1 MVIVCLLV
9 DNLNLE
15 TRNMKLYFKTSIF
28 TLCMFVAL
36 LAPIF
41 MTGCGGGSGAA
52 PVTAAPA
59 PVTSAPASASP
70 PTVTTGPANKVLG
83 TSCDVETGSFDLT
96 ATGFSG
102 TAPMGTATYKYF
114 PCSNLAF
121 IFLPG
126 LAGPSDATSF
136 TAGPLP
142 SFLIPATIPTQEHA
156 LNGFDNNVEVAPIS
170 IEISAGSSTITYLK
184 GGSTTGWT
192 ASGSKGV
199 GLQVVTMFLD

>member
-1 MVIVCLLV
+1 
-9 DNLNLE
+9 
-15 TRNMKLYFKTSIF
+15 MKLFLKTSTF
-28 TLCMFVAL
+28 TILLFVAL
-36 LAPIF
+36 FAPIF
-41 MTGCGGGSGAA
+41 MTGCGGGGGT
-52 PVTAAPA
+52 TAAPQLA
-59 PVTSAPASASP
+59 TVSAPASVP
-70 PTVTTGPANKVLG
+70 PTVTAPPVTGHASK
-83 TSCDVETGSFDLT
+83 DVGVDCTIETGTFDLT

-102 TAPMGTATYKYF
+102 TAPTGIATYKYF
-114 PCSNLAF
+114 PCAKLAY

-142 SFLIPATIPTQEHA
+142 DFLIPATIPTQEHA
-156 LNGFDNNVEVAPIS
+156 LNGFDNGVEISPIS

-199 GLQVVTMFLD
+199 GLQIVTVFLD